1 MPREKKI
8 DMVILGPLSHEP
20 LTGYYMKKRIDGAI
34 RFFWNGSFG
43 NIYPS
48 LKELEN
54 NGSITRCEVYS
65 DGREKIS
72 YKITASGKD
81 ELRKW
86 LRDEQASN
94 ELKYETLLKLFFGG
108 VEGKNV
114 TYRNIEV
121 FENKVRGDLEVLRS
135 YGKVLEKDLENEDH
149 LHYYLTVSFGIDSYE
164 AYLKWCA
171 KAKKLL
177 NRRAQR

>member
-8 DMVILGPLSHEP
+8 DMVILGLLSHEP
-20 LTGYYMKKRIDGAI
+20 LTGYDMKKRIDGAI

-54 NGSITRCEVYS
+54 NGSITRCEVTS

-72 YKITASGKD
+72 YKITASGKE

-108 VEGKNV
+108 VEEKNV
-114 TYRNIEV
+114 TYHNIEV
-121 FENKVRGDLEVLRS
+121 FENKIRGDLEMLRA

-149 LHYYLTVSFGIDSYE
+149 LHYYLTVSFGIDCYE

-171 KAKKLL
+171 KAKQLL